1 MDGSNHDLLRPDI
14 HRATDVVSHSK
25 STWNAL
31 LSSAQSATALPHP
44 CSNIKALLNKTPS
57 IPEPVDAADCFGTN
71 SLYIEGYATWS
82 VSPVDRSSA
91 CGLPPRKKTG
101 SRTVYIGG
109 CRPSTC
115 DLSAEYV
122 SEWNAFYPL
131 LNPVSN
137 YLGIF
142 VLGWSYI
149 LSARLIEIRRSTMK
163 DMVIYTDSKAQWDCH
178 IQSQTD
184 GPLPDNSYIIDIG
197 THDLAE
203 VRWWAAIL
211 AEGRGWQA
219 TLVRDGKEY
228 YPLWECH
235 LNSSQ
240 FRLHHCAKLP
250 PSISTL
256 KLEPPS
262 STQAQEYLFNL
273 ARYHDAFDQ
282 LISALAATM
291 TIPLHNRFGAR
302 ITLPLPKPGRLPI
315 AHRKTGLTY
324 RNQIPTPDEIPHY
337 MAVSCTSGVVT
348 SCLFSCFWEPDIPCN
363 LVSQWL
369 TLSMRQIFPSL
380 IRSKKYNAIV
390 CAMAQRRP
398 NIAPLWLGSLITGL
412 LPRILQLCRSYLP
425 TVYLEAVTWTGSPQ
439 SFMDPQYHR
448 LAPVQKI
455 DGVQLI
461 PREDEFRLLFITDVD
476 SQTYRNPPLSPYR
489 PFGYV
494 DLRNISIDVRLH
506 YSCNHQLRYYCW
518 NWKCEEGQVSIDFG
532 MSYGLK
538 AVESSMEPNTL
549 RSTGLKLAWMVVG
562 STYTTL
568 YKLLLGNSFWGPIYR
583 TLVSICSWRR
593 GLRPANPPGE
603 DLDKEEIFDDTLSE
617 LATRNIFS
625 WTFFSEGTRS
635 EERELWKHEWLELL
649 VDRNDGA
656 ESSESSPSEV
666 EDVAN
671 SEQLQHVQKWRDNV
685 VAE

>member
-109 CRPSTC
+109 MER
-115 DLSAEYV
+115 V
-122 SEWNAFYPL
+122 YPL

-149 LSARLIEIRRSTMK
+149 LSARLIEIRR
-163 DMVIYTDSKAQWDCH
+163 KAQWDCH

-240 FRLHHCAKLP
+240 FRLHHC
-250 PSISTL
+250 
-256 KLEPPS
+256 PPS

-315 AHRKTGLTY
+315 AHRKTELTY
-324 RNQIPTPDEIPHY
+324 RNQIPIPDEIPHY

-369 TLSMRQIFPSL
+369 NLSMRQIFPSL

-476 SQTYRNPPLSPYR
+476 SQTYRNPLLSPYR

-549 RSTGLKLAWMVVG
+549 RST
-562 STYTTL
+562 
-568 YKLLLGNSFWGPIYR
+568 
-583 TLVSICSWRR
+583 
-593 GLRPANPPGE
+593 

-625 WTFFSEGTRS
+625 WTSFSEGTRS